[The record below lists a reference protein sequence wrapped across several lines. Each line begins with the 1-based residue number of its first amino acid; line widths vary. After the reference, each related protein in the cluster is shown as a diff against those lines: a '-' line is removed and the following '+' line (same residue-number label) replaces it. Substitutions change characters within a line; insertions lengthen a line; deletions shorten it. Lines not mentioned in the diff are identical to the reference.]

1 MSKSNKFKPQ
11 EKRIKRVE
19 KRPEKKIDMKLRR
32 INKINTSSLKDVLD
46 TLYD

>member
-32 INKINTSSLKDVLD
+32 INKINTSNLKDVLD

>member
-32 INKINTSSLKDVLD
+32 INKINTSNLKDMLD